1 MLAKLVSPPISN
13 IHSLLADLEAARY
26 IGQTAKNQWLLPQ
39 DLETTSL
46 YDLSSR
52 LDLQPDT
59 VERSAHKPVWRG
71 RFAEVTQAVS
81 NPTAQAMS
89 TSLKSVLDGEDD
101 QTIEALSNALD
112 ETPAQT
118 KNNRRARILAW
129 IGLGCLGS
137 S

>member
-1 MLAKLVSPPISN
+1 MLVKLASPPISN
-13 IHSLLADLEAARY
+13 IHGLLADLEAARF
-26 IGQTAKNQWLLPQ
+26 IGQTAKNQWLLAQ

-59 VERSAHKPVWRG
+59 VERRAHEPVWRG

-81 NPTAQAMS
+81 NATAQAMS
-89 TSLKSVLDGEDD
+89 ASLKSVLDGEDG
-101 QTIEALSNALD
+101 QTIEALANALD
-112 ETPAQT
+112 EIPART
-118 KNNRRARILAW
+118 TNNRRARILAW
-129 IGLGCLGS
+129 LGLGWLGS